1 MLKKMKVPTEI
12 QQVILTELPN
22 VMEQIDEATK
32 QIYDPNT
39 IWLEA
44 MQFADYVEQFGKH
57 LHENHGPECVTEVAD
72 GLISM
77 ATSFKDMGESALKVL
92 DETEDINGTQF

>member
-1 MLKKMKVPTEI
+1 MKVPTEL
-12 QQVILTELPN
+12 QQVILSELPS
-22 VMEQIDEATK
+22 VLEQIDDATK

-44 MQFADYVEQFGKH
+44 IQFADYVEQFGKH
-57 LHENHGPECVTEVAD
+57 LADNHGPDCISEISEGLVAM
-72 GLISM
+72 S
-77 ATSFKDMGESALKVL
+77 SFFKYMGEKALKVL

>member
-12 QQVILTELPN
+12 QQVILDELPN
-22 VMEQIDEATK
+22 VIEQIDDATK

-44 MQFADYVEQFGKH
+44 MQFADYVEQFAKH
-57 LHENHGPECVTEVAD
+57 LQDNHGEDCVAEIAE
-72 GLISM
+72 GLITMSV
-77 ATSFKDMGESALKVL
+77 SFKDMGESALKVL
-92 DETEDINGTQF
+92 DETEGISGTQQ

>member
-12 QQVILTELPN
+12 QQVILDELPN
-22 VMEQIDEATK
+22 VIEQIDDATK

-44 MQFADYVEQFGKH
+44 IQFADYVEQFGKH
-57 LHENHGPECVTEVAD
+57 LLDNHGPDCIEDIAH
-72 GLISM
+72 GLVSM
-77 ATSFKDMGESALKVL
+77 SASFKVMGEGALKVL
-92 DETEDINGTQF
+92 DETENISGTQQ